1 MQINSSTWHEV
12 YLMNLQMWCT
22 VNTEEGGGKSVP
34 DSCWQVTWSIICIYK
49 AVYSSPV
56 RTVRWDIRFQIEGTV
71 YAALRRPQSLGPG
84 VDYSSSS
91 LTLSCS
97 RLEQWFSV
105 WTEMICS
112 VSQRIVLSVTGHQV
126 LCEEEQWHLVKW
138 PSLKLTPLGL
148 ALHFYLEKGSVV
160 SHGKQFPIS
169 VEASQSRSK
178 CQTVNVT
185 GQESSTRLCWPW
197 PES

>member
-12 YLMNLQMWCT
+12 YLRNLQRWCT
-22 VNTEEGGGKSVP
+22 VNTEEGGGKSAP
-34 DSCWQVTWSIICIYK
+34 DSRSQVTWSIIGIFK

-91 LTLSCS
+91 LTLSCPC
-97 RLEQWFSV
+97 LEQWFSV

-112 VSQRIVLSVTGHQV
+112 ASQRTVLSVTGCQV
-126 LCEEEQWHLVKW
+126 LCEEEQWHLVKG
-138 PSLKLTPLGL
+138 PSPKLTPLGL
-148 ALHFYLEKGSVV
+148 ALHFYLERVSVI
-160 SHGKQFPIS
+160 SHGKQFLIS
-169 VEASQSRSK
+169 EEASQSRSK
-178 CQTVNVT
+178 CQIVNMT
-185 GQESSTRLCWPW
+185 GQESSKQLCWPW
-197 PES
+197 SES